1 MSTYIVLANYTEQGI
16 ANIKQSPGRL
26 TAANKALKSIGGRF
40 KDFYL
45 TMGGYDFVCVIE
57 APNDLAAAGFA
68 LTVGAQGNVRT
79 TTMLAFPEPEY
90 RKIVKALP

>member
-26 TAANKALKSIGGRF
+26 TAAKKALKGVGGRF

-45 TMGGYDFVCVIE
+45 TMGGYDFICVIE
-57 APNDLAAAGFA
+57 APNDRVAASFA